1 MTNELAD
8 GIVNALIINALTKE
22 TNYFFMRFAKLRKE
36 ELVDDTKQS
45 RDRFNIVMSFL
56 RTDRFHRC
64 AAESQVSKLGIHRSQ
79 HMMLMHLA
87 RCQEP
92 QTQAELA
99 KAFEISPAAVTV
111 TLQKLEKAGYVT
123 RTAVEGNNRAKNISI
138 TPEGMNIVR
147 QSWELYKALDE
158 AMLAGLTE
166 DDLQR
171 FADILDRMQENLR
184 QYSPE
189 VATLE

>member
-1 MTNELAD
+1 M
-8 GIVNALIINALTKE
+8 
-22 TNYFFMRFAKLRKE
+22 
-36 ELVDDTKQS
+36 DDTKQS
-45 RDRFNIVMSFL
+45 RDHFNIVMSFL

-64 AAESQVSKLGIHRSQ
+64 AAESQVKKLGIHRSQ

-87 RCQEP
+87 HCKEP

-123 RTAVEGNNRAKNISI
+123 RTAVEGNNRAKNIAI
-138 TPEGMNIVR
+138 TPEGMDIVR

-166 DDLQR
+166 VDLQH
-171 FADILDRMQENLR
+171 FADVLDRMQENLR

>member
-1 MTNELAD
+1 MDA
-8 GIVNALIINALTKE
+8 TKSS
-22 TNYFFMRFAKLRKE
+22 T
-36 ELVDDTKQS
+36 
-45 RDRFNIVMSFL
+45 DRFNIVMSFL

-64 AAESQVSKLGIHRSQ
+64 AAESQVRKLGIHRSQ

-87 RCQEP
+87 RCKEP

-111 TLQKLEKAGYVT
+111 TLQKLEKAGFVT
-123 RTAVEGNNRAKNISI
+123 RTAVEGNNRAKNIAI
-138 TPEGMNIVR
+138 TPEGMDIVR
-147 QSWELYKALDE
+147 KSWELYKALDE

-166 DDLQR
+166 EDLQH
-171 FADILDRMQENLR
+171 FANVLARMQDNLR

>member
-1 MTNELAD
+1 M
-8 GIVNALIINALTKE
+8 
-22 TNYFFMRFAKLRKE
+22 
-36 ELVDDTKQS
+36 DDTKQS

-64 AAESQVSKLGIHRSQ
+64 AAESQVKKLGIHRSQ

-87 RCQEP
+87 RCKEP

-123 RTAVEGNNRAKNISI
+123 RTAVEGNNRAKNIAI
-138 TPEGMNIVR
+138 TPEGMDIVR
-147 QSWELYKALDE
+147 QSWELYKVLDE

-166 DDLQR
+166 EDLQH
-171 FADILDRMQENLR
+171 FADVLDRMQENLR

>member
-1 MTNELAD
+1 M
-8 GIVNALIINALTKE
+8 
-22 TNYFFMRFAKLRKE
+22 
-36 ELVDDTKQS
+36 DDTKQS

-64 AAESQVSKLGIHRSQ
+64 AAESQVKKLGIHRSQ

-87 RCQEP
+87 RCKEP

-123 RTAVEGNNRAKNISI
+123 RTAVEGNNRAKNIAI
-138 TPEGMNIVR
+138 TPEGMDIVR

-166 DDLQR
+166 EDLQH
-171 FADILDRMQENLR
+171 FADVLDRMQENLR

>member
-1 MTNELAD
+1 MDNTTS
-8 GIVNALIINALTKE
+8 GI
-22 TNYFFMRFAKLRKE
+22 
-36 ELVDDTKQS
+36 
-45 RDRFNIVMSFL
+45 DRFNIVMSFL

-87 RCQEP
+87 RCNKP
-92 QTQAELA
+92 LTQAELA

-111 TLQKLEKAGYVT
+111 TLQKLEKAGFVT
-123 RTAVEGNNRAKNISI
+123 RTAVEGNNRAKNIAI
-138 TPEGMNIVR
+138 TPEGMDIVR
-147 QSWELYKALDE
+147 KSWELYKALDE

-166 DDLQR
+166 EDLKH
-171 FADILDRMQENLR
+171 FADVLARMQDNLR